1 MNFIKKLFGITSS
14 SKEKTTLKRTPEV
27 QASLDRIAARKQKEL
42 KDAAEKKRREQ
53 LLKSREQLM
62 RESDTETLSPEEHL
76 RRLKKKSEQAHNDRL
91 IADSGMM
98 ANSKMDLWL
107 NSVMPE
113 DPPDTI
119 APHMRIPE
127 TVFDVET
134 NKFKK

>member
-1 MNFIKKLFGITSS
+1 MNFLKKLFGISS
-14 SKEKTTLKRTPEV
+14 AQKEKPAIKRTPEV

-42 KDAAEKKRREQ
+42 KDATEKKRREQ
-53 LLKSREQLM
+53 VLKSREQLM
-62 RESDTETLSPEEHL
+62 RETETETLSPEEHL
-76 RRLKKKSEQAHNDRL
+76 RRLKKKSEQVHDDRL